1 MTGTYF
7 SWEKDDGAGTFQ
19 GKKSDGAKFFSQ
31 EKYDGA
37 KKNLIWYIKNI

>member
-1 MTGTYF
+1 MTGQELF
-7 SWEKDDGAGTFQ
+7 R
-19 GKKSDGAKFFSQ
+19 AKRATGLSFFSQ